1 MEQIRILV
9 IDNQVISPVES
20 GAPIRIFNLF
30 GKLPKKYDVHY
41 IGVSGW
47 KHLGK
52 GIKNLSQNF
61 KEEII
66 PLGNSFI
73 CADNLFSNII
83 KSIRSF
89 DVLCSYLMFLNPKF
103 MKRLNEEVKKAD
115 IVIASHPWFFSYLKN
130 CKNKIKIYDSHNCEY
145 LLYKKFLEGSVSK
158 KVFSSLIK
166 KIEKDACLYSDII
179 LACSSKDQEN
189 FVRLYNA
196 KRDKIFLVPNP
207 IDTASVLPIDEK
219 EMAKKDLDVKGK
231 TIVFIGTYYLPNIE
245 AFQFIMKEL
254 VPNMKDHTFLM
265 VGSVENS
272 FLESV
277 DEYLK
282 DVPIEKIKIENK
294 GILGYGYFNL
304 EKWSNPPFNVRWTKK
319 EFSLVIKDKAITK
332 IEFGLRSLKKI
343 NCELFVN
350 NEKIKSIKLKTGN
363 EFEKFNFSFEK
374 RDNINCV
381 FKLDKLNKSIIR
393 DTRDIGIAIRGIN
406 YVSNGKI
413 KKISLEKTIAPL
425 LIPKNVRL
433 YGKVSNE
440 KLKQIYKAAD
450 IAINPM
456 FSGSG
461 LNIKMLDY
469 MAAGLPVISTEV
481 GARGLKI
488 ENDKELIIC
497 KSDQFKEKIEFLF
510 DNVELYEQ
518 LRKNARKIVEKK
530 YDSKIITKKL
540 DKLLNNFVNMIIFT
554 INFF

>member
-47 KHLGK
+47 QHLEHEV
-52 GIKNLSQNF
+52 KNLSQNF

-73 CADNLFSNII
+73 CADNLFSNMI

-89 DVLCSYLMFLNPKF
+89 DVLCGYLMFLNPKF
-103 MKRLNEEVKKAD
+103 MKRLNEEIKKAN
-115 IVIASHPWFFSYLKN
+115 IVVASHPWFFSYLKN
-130 CKNKIKIYDSHNCEY
+130 CKDKIKIYDSHNCEY
-145 LLYKKFLEGSVSK
+145 LLYRKFLEGDVSK

-166 KIEKDACLYSDII
+166 KIEKNACLYSDVIF
-179 LACSSKDQEN
+179 ACSDEDREN

-196 KRDKIFLVPNP
+196 RRNKIFLMPNP
-207 IDTASVLPIDEK
+207 IDTASVLPIGEK
-219 EMAKKDLDVKGK
+219 EKAKKDLGVKGK

-245 AFQFIMKEL
+245 AFQFIMNEL
-254 VPNMKDHTFLM
+254 VPNMKDYTFLM
-265 VGSVENS
+265 VGSIENS

-277 DEYLK
+277 DDYLK
-282 DVPIEKIKIENK
+282 DISIEKVKIENR

-304 EKWSNPPFNVRWTKK
+304 EKWSNPVFNVRWTKK
-319 EFSLVIKDKAITK
+319 EFSLIIKDKNITK
-332 IEFGLRSLKKI
+332 IELELRSLKKI

-350 NEKIKSIKLKTGN
+350 SEKVKDFKLKTGR
-363 EFEKFNFSFEK
+363 EFEKFDFDFEK
-374 RDNINCV
+374 KDSINCV
-381 FKLDKLNKSIIR
+381 FSLNRLNKSIIR
-393 DTRDIGIAIRGIN
+393 DTRDVGIAIREIN
-406 YVSNGKI
+406 YVSNGKR

-440 KLKQIYKAAD
+440 KLKQIYEAAD

-469 MAAGLPVISTEV
+469 MAAGLPIISTEV

-488 ENDKELIIC
+488 ENNKELIIC
-497 KSDQFKEKIEFLF
+497 KSDQFKKKIESLF
-510 DNVELYEQ
+510 NNVRLCEQ
-518 LRKNARKIVEKK
+518 LRRNARKIVEKK
-530 YDSKIITKKL
+530 YDSKVVTKKL
-540 DKLLNNFVNMIIFT
+540 DKLLNKFVGNT
-554 INFF
+554 K

>member
-1 MEQIRILV
+1 MEQTRILV

-20 GAPIRIFNLF
+20 GASIRIFNLF
-30 GKLPKKYDVHY
+30 GKLPKSYDVHY

-47 KHLGK
+47 QHLENGV
-52 GIKNLSQNF
+52 KNLSQNF

-66 PLGNSFI
+66 PLGKSFI
-73 CADNLFSNII
+73 CADNLFSNMI

-103 MKRLNEEVKKAD
+103 MKRLNEEIKKAD

-130 CKNKIKIYDSHNCEY
+130 CKDKIKVYDSHNCEY
-145 LLYKKFLEGSVSK
+145 LLYKKFLRGSVSK

-166 KIEKDACLYSDII
+166 KIEKDACLYSDVI
-179 LACSSKDQEN
+179 LACSDKDREN
-189 FVRLYNA
+189 FIRLYNA
-196 KRDKIFLVPNP
+196 KRNKIFLVPNP
-207 IDTASVLPIDEK
+207 IDTASVLPTGEK
-219 EMAKKDLDVKGK
+219 EIAKKDLGVKGK
-231 TIVFIGTYYLPNIE
+231 TVVFIGTYYLPNIE
-245 AFQFIMKEL
+245 AFQFIMEKL
-254 VPNMKDHTFLM
+254 VPNMKEYTFLI
-265 VGSVENS
+265 VGSIEYA
-272 FLESV
+272 FLEPV

-282 DVPIEKIKIENK
+282 DVPIEKVKIENK

-304 EKWSNPPFNVRWTKK
+304 EMWSNPPFNVRWTKK
-319 EFSLVIKDKAITK
+319 EFSLIIKDNDITK
-332 IEFGLRSLKKI
+332 IKIGLRSLKKI

-350 NEKIKSIKLKTGN
+350 DNKIRDFKLKTGK
-363 EFEKFNFSFEK
+363 EFEKFDFNFEK
-374 RDNINCV
+374 KSNVNCV
-381 FKLDKLNKSIIR
+381 FKLNKLNKSIIR
-393 DTRDIGIAIRGIN
+393 DTRDIGIAISEIS
-406 YVSNGKI
+406 YVSNGKR

-425 LIPKNVRL
+425 LIPENVRL

-450 IAINPM
+450 AAINPM

-497 KSDQFKEKIEFLF
+497 KSNKFKEKIEFLF
-510 DNVELYEQ
+510 NNVELYEQ

-540 DKLLNNFVNMIIFT
+540 DKLLDNFVNIIIFT
-554 INFF
+554 INLF